1 MSLNLSD
8 VDPVLYVPR
17 RQIDIDVERSSF
29 IFTADLDPDAGL
41 FLYLHGS
48 MVA

>member
-1 MSLNLSD
+1 M
-8 VDPVLYVPR
+8 PG
-17 RQIDIDVERSSF
+17 RQIDIDVVRSSF

-48 MVA
+48 MVVLIAKGVKEI